1 MATISSARPSWQR
14 SPVFKFFAS
23 LKLAVVLLAVLIVA
37 AIAGTIWE
45 SSFDAKVAR
54 AYVYRAPWFNLWLIL
69 LGANLTVSAFSRWPW
84 RKHHVA
90 FLVTHLV
97 IITLLTGSLIGRIF
111 GIEGTMTLF
120 KGDPPSNRGM
130 SGTASNAWEQT
141 KEKAGAARERTEIF
155 VRSNPIPILLSALG
169 IGIAIG
175 LAIRYAS
182 STAERKIEAEE
193 KIGDGA
199 LGLLSLPF
207 LWPMLKSVKAKAE
220 DSADALKEGVDRLKN
235 VKVSH
240 YTKPI
245 RKRWKAWTR

>member
-1 MATISSARPSWQR
+1 MPGQR
-14 SPVFKFFAS
+14 GNVFVTTGS
-23 LKLAVVLLAVLIVA
+23 HL
-37 AIAGTIWE
+37 AIAVGIDIT
-45 SSFDAKVAR
+45 
-54 AYVYRAPWFNLWLIL
+54 
-69 LGANLTVSAFSRWPW
+69 
-84 RKHHVA
+84 
-90 FLVTHLV
+90 FLVENPAIEVKFHLAKTRKV
-97 IITLLTGSLIGRIF
+97 SSNRAGRANWPRKTKSHCMINPTGDEFNEEVPTSASADVGAF
-111 GIEGTMTLF
+111 QT
-120 KGDPPSNRGM
+120 SNRGM

-141 KEKAGAARERTEIF
+141 KEKAGAARERTDVF
-155 VRSNPIPILLSALG
+155 VRNNPIPILLSALG

-182 STAERKIEAEE
+182 STAERKIEPEE

-245 RKRWKAWTR
+245 RKRWKAWTK

>member
-1 MATISSARPSWQR
+1 MLSHVSGLNLIGAIGFEARQGGNVFLTIGSH
-14 SPVFKFFAS
+14 
-23 LKLAVVLLAVLIVA
+23 L
-37 AIAGTIWE
+37 AIAVDIDITFLIENPTIE
-45 SSFDAKVAR
+45 VKVYLATVTRRTGPAIRAR
-54 AYVYRAPWFNLWLIL
+54 KTKSHCMINPTGDEFNEEVPTSASADV
-69 LGANLTVSAFSRWPW
+69 GAFQT
-84 RKHHVA
+84 
-90 FLVTHLV
+90 
-97 IITLLTGSLIGRIF
+97 
-111 GIEGTMTLF
+111 
-120 KGDPPSNRGM
+120 SNRGM

-182 STAERKIEAEE
+182 STAERKIEQEE

-245 RKRWKAWTR
+245 RKRWKAWTK